1 MDEMMTVFE
10 CRFEIQTVNG
20 TRTQIM
26 TAPRFML
33 EQKILSLLKDASYS
47 TKPVRV
53 KISRKEAFWNQ
64 FDNKWSEREY
74 SIEFTNNAYEQ
85 RSC

>member
-53 KISRKEAFWNQ
+53 KISRKEVFWNQ

>member
-64 FDNKWSEREY
+64 FDNKWAEHEY

>member
-20 TRTQIM
+20 TRTQII

-33 EQKILSLLKDASYS
+33 EQKTLSLLKDASYS

-74 SIEFTNNAYEQ
+74 FIEFTNNAYEQ